1 MTEIKEL
8 AYPENVT
15 LLPGAAQ
22 HWSDLERNPAAAAG
36 AARRLLGHLDAA
48 GKRVVVVGPHSPET
62 IAALAEEAAELV
74 VVVRS
79 IPDAAQLGEAAP
91 SAKVFCGDVARL
103 DAGTFDLVVALDDLA
118 RVLSLE
124 SDIRPWAE
132 VFEAVAALRSPGG
145 VLALGIENDL
155 GVHRLTGTHSPYTVS
170 SNADWAVNATWD
182 ASRPRTSA
190 AVARL
195 AEGDH
200 QEWSVFPSW
209 ARQDVLATVGLS
221 GGLAAIRDC
230 LAYGSALEPF
240 VGSDPTFVLRGAE
253 YAGRMD
259 DLAAGW
265 FVVLGTPVAPTVLT
279 ADAEIVDAGSVPDAA
294 RSLVAALIE
303 DCAAHDLPA
312 LRTKLTGW
320 ARAGVGPLTDVLI
333 DADSYHRLP
342 VSSPTP
348 QTSTPELVERP
359 EPAATDAP
367 EPAERSDPK
376 PWTCLADFVNT
387 LRGRGLR
394 HPWPSALDDLALL
407 RAVGAMAELD
417 DPGDDE
423 LNTLLGL
430 RPKPSGAYA
439 NLDRQGLIALLDRQG
454 DELRALRSRE
464 HWTELQFVSHKLRA
478 KAVAETKKAAKVP
491 MRAARKLLRKLGR

>member
-22 HWSDLERNPAAAAG
+22 HWSDLEHYPAAASG
-36 AARRLLGHLDAA
+36 APRRLLDSLDAS
-48 GKRVVVVGPHSPET
+48 GKRVVVVGPHAPE
-62 IAALAEEAAELV
+62 AVVALAEAADELV

-79 IPDAAQLGEAAP
+79 IPDAAELGEAAP
-91 SAKVFCGDVARL
+91 SAKVYCGDVARL

-124 SDIRPWAE
+124 SDVRPWGE

-155 GVHRLTGTHSPYTVS
+155 GIHRLTGAHSPYTVS
-170 SNADWAVNATWD
+170 ANTDWAVNATWD

-195 AEGDH
+195 ADGDH
-200 QEWSVFPSW
+200 QEWSAFPSW
-209 ARQDVLATVGLS
+209 AHQEVLATVGLS
-221 GGLAAIRDC
+221 GALAVIRDA
-230 LAYGSALEPF
+230 LAYGCALEPF

-265 FVVLGTPVAPTVLT
+265 FLLLGTTVTPAVLT
-279 ADAEIVDAGSVPDAA
+279 ADGQITDAGSVPEAA
-294 RSLVAALIE
+294 RSLAGALIE

-312 LRTKLTGW
+312 IRAKLTGW
-320 ARAGVGPLTDVLI
+320 ARAGGGPLTGVLVES
-333 DADSYHRLP
+333 DSYYRLP
-342 VSSPTP
+342 VSGPTLHD
-348 QTSTPELVERP
+348 S
-359 EPAATDAP
+359 AP
-367 EPAERSDPK
+367 EPVDGSEPK
-376 PWTCLADFVNT
+376 PWACLADFVNI

-407 RAVGAMAELD
+407 RAVGAMAGLD

-430 RPKPSGAYA
+430 RPKPSVAYA

-478 KAVAETKKAAKVP
+478 KAVAEAKKAAKVP
-491 MRAARKLLRKLGR
+491 MRAARKLLRQLGR

>member
-22 HWSDLERNPAAAAG
+22 HWSDLERYPAAASG
-36 AARRLLGHLDAA
+36 VARRLLDSLDAA
-48 GKRVVVVGPHSPET
+48 GKRVVVVGPHAPE
-62 IAALAEEAAELV
+62 AVVALAEAADELV

-79 IPDAAQLGEAAP
+79 IPDAAELGEAAP

-124 SDIRPWAE
+124 SDVRPWAE

-155 GVHRLTGTHSPYTVS
+155 GMHRLTGAHSPSTVS

-195 AEGDH
+195 ADGDH

-209 ARQDVLATVGLS
+209 EHQEVLATVGLS
-221 GGLAAIRDC
+221 GALAAIRDA
-230 LAYGSALEPF
+230 LAYGCALEPF

-265 FVVLGTPVAPTVLT
+265 FLLLGTTATPTVLT
-279 ADAEIVDAGSVPDAA
+279 CDAQITDAGSVPEAA
-294 RSLVAALIE
+294 RSLAGALIE

-312 LRTKLTGW
+312 IRAKLTGW
-320 ARAGVGPLTDVLI
+320 AGAGGGRLTDVLI
-333 DADSYHRLP
+333 EHGSYHRLP
-342 VSSPTP
+342 VSTPSLPDSPAEP
-348 QTSTPELVERP
+348 VEGSAPTQDSPP
-359 EPAATDAP
+359 EPV
-367 EPAERSDPK
+367 EEPK
-376 PWTCLADFVNT
+376 PWACLADFVNI

-407 RAVGAMAELD
+407 RAVGAMAGLD

-430 RPKPSGAYA
+430 RAKPSEAYA

-478 KAVAETKKAAKVP
+478 KAVAEAKKAAKVP